1 MKTPRSRS
9 IPFLFTLLM
18 AVSSL
23 SLPLGQISGT
33 AASGLSPEPVPQ
45 YPTIGLN
52 KVMCPNPDAKALAVS
67 DVNRIIQQ
75 AVTRAMNLGVKA
87 TIAVTDREVNVLAVY
102 RMKGANRFGRI
113 EGGTTPG
120 PLELPSVPNI
130 QTEFMAISKAGTGS
144 VFQTTGNAFSPR
156 SASFIIQEN
165 IPPGVNFSPGGPLF
179 GVQFSNLFL
188 ISDVNPRLPLGISGD
203 PGGVPLFMGEIPV
216 GGIGVEVEG
225 AYGVDKVPDDTDQSV
240 EEIIARAGARGYE
253 SPELIQ
259 ADNIYVDGVRLPFL
273 NAPPQGAENPVNLS
287 RVGKFLNTALNPLG
301 GIQPGIPY
309 LGERSQ
315 FRCGTLRN
323 MSVRI
328 VNDVLDLDR
337 DNNRMEEAF
346 PIRGNR
352 DLSASEV
359 ETILAQ
365 AIAQAYRTRGAIRQ
379 PIGSFAEVNVAVV
392 GVDGEILGIRATP
405 DAPIFGLD
413 VSAQKARSSCLF
425 SRSDAAQLLRRAG
438 AGNYVDALANEGI
451 RLDGSVAFS
460 DRGIGF
466 LHRPFFPDGITGSE
480 NAPLSSS
487 IKNFSPFNVGL
498 QLDIL
503 APSIIDILNVR
514 APRPLLPNIRN
525 GLQIFA
531 GGLALYKGGKLVG
544 GIGISGDG
552 IDQDDIIC
560 ANGAKGFEAPA
571 DMRCDRVFVRGVRL
585 PYQKFPRHPELP

>member
-1 MKTPRSRS
+1 
-9 IPFLFTLLM
+9 
-18 AVSSL
+18 
-23 SLPLGQISGT
+23 
-33 AASGLSPEPVPQ
+33 
-45 YPTIGLN
+45 
-52 KVMCPNPDAKALAVS
+52 MCPNPDAKALAVS

-75 AVTRAMNLGVKA
+75 AVARALNLGVKA

-203 PGGVPLFMGEIPV
+203 PGAVPLFMGEIPV

-225 AYGVDKVPDDTDQSV
+225 AYGVDKVPDDNDQSV

-301 GIQPGIPY
+301 GIQPGIAY
-309 LGERSQ
+309 LGPVSQ
-315 FRCGTLRN
+315 FKCGTLRN

-337 DNNRMEEAF
+337 DNNRTEEAF

-365 AIAQAYRTRGAIRQ
+365 A
-379 PIGSFAEVNVAVV
+379 
-392 GVDGEILGIRATP
+392 
-405 DAPIFGLD
+405 
-413 VSAQKARSSCLF
+413 
-425 SRSDAAQLLRRAG
+425 
-438 AGNYVDALANEGI
+438 
-451 RLDGSVAFS
+451 
-460 DRGIGF
+460 
-466 LHRPFFPDGITGSE
+466 
-480 NAPLSSS
+480 
-487 IKNFSPFNVGL
+487 
-498 QLDIL
+498 
-503 APSIIDILNVR
+503 
-514 APRPLLPNIRN
+514 
-525 GLQIFA
+525 
-531 GGLALYKGGKLVG
+531 
-544 GIGISGDG
+544 
-552 IDQDDIIC
+552 
-560 ANGAKGFEAPA
+560 
-571 DMRCDRVFVRGVRL
+571 
-585 PYQKFPRHPELP
+585 